1 MDILLLEK
9 KRKGKLLKY
18 KFVVHLIFFL
28 KNMGEIIFGRE
39 KLIYYQVFYRNIRL
53 NKLIVLFVG

>member
-18 KFVVHLIFFL
+18 KFVVHLNFFL
-28 KNMGEIIFGRE
+28 KIWA
-39 KLIYYQVFYRNIRL
+39 KLFW
-53 NKLIVLFVG
+53 G